1 MSVVA
6 RLEERSLRPDQ
17 ELAALIEQAKGDGAV
32 VSFAGIARPGSKEGE
47 TVYRLMLEHHPALTL
62 QSLEEIAVEA
72 AARFDV
78 SHVRVVHRCGD
89 IAAGEPIV
97 FAAAAA
103 RHRRAA
109 FEAADYLMDRL
120 KTEAVFWKR
129 EVGEAGSEWIEPTEA
144 DYAERD
150 RWG

>member
-6 RLEERSLRPDQ
+6 RLEGDALDPEH
-17 ELAALIEQAKGDGAV
+17 ELAILLQQCNGDGAV
-32 VSFAGIARPGSKEGE
+32 VSFIGLARPGSKSGKA
-47 TVYRLMLEHHPALTL
+47 VYRLVLDHHHTLTL

-78 SHVRVVHRCGD
+78 SHIHVVHRCGD

-97 FAAAAA
+97 FAGAASLY
-103 RHRRAA
+103 RRAA

-120 KTEAVFWKR
+120 KTEAVLWKR
-129 EVGEAGSEWIEPTEA
+129 EVGDAGSTWIEPTET
-144 DYAERD
+144 DYAARA